1 MYLLIWKPGKIAD
14 LFTDLFAK
22 NTFKNNFTVRV
33 ELIRS

>member
-1 MYLLIWKPGKIAD
+1 MYLLVWKPGKIAD
-14 LFTDLFAK
+14 LFTFAK